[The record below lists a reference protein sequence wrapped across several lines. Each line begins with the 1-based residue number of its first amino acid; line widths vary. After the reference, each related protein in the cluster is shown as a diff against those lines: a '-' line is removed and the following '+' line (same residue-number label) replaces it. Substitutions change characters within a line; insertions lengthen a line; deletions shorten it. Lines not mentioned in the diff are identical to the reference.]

1 MSLKE
6 KTKELWAKVKAY
18 FLEDTGSGKSS
29 LNVKRAGIAGGGLV
43 LLLAGLGAVL
53 SPSEDLTFYNQN
65 SSSKDDIEDT
75 EAVSENQVSE
85 VNGLFVGGSKA
96 LAEQRR
102 LEAARKRGA
111 VTIKYFAPQIIGAPT
126 KGPKAIKMGAKLLG
140 FLLTSID
147 TREPSLVSVLLP
159 RGGVSD
165 SGMEIPKDSILIGNF
180 GYSGEGS
187 KVALQFARLDTPD
200 GDSIKISAVG
210 LDAADYTAG
219 VRGKVFSDNTVKL
232 VSSFGLTMAASMTDV
247 LTEREALSAF
257 GYAEAKPTMKNALL
271 QGVSNAAKE
280 QAGRMSEEI
289 SSKQDY
295 VVIPKGKEVIVQ
307 LTEDFTQ

>member
-1 MSLKE
+1 MA
-6 KTKELWAKVKAY
+6 TGLWGRFKAY
-18 FLEDTGSGKSS
+18 FLEDNGSGKKS
-29 LNVKRAGIAGGGLV
+29 LHVKRASIAGGGTV
-43 LLLAGLGAVL
+43 LLLAGLGAVF
-53 SPSEDLTFYNQN
+53 SPAEDRTFYNQ
-65 SSSKDDIEDT
+65 SSNPPKEDVELS
-75 EAVSENQVSE
+75 EAGSNNFESELG
-85 VNGLFVGGSKA
+85 GLFAGGSKQ

-102 LEAARKRGA
+102 MEAARKRGA
-111 VTIKYFAPQIIGAPT
+111 VTIKYFAPQIIGTAT

-165 SGMEIPKDSILIGNF
+165 SGVEIPKDSILIGNF

-200 GDSIKISAVG
+200 GDSIKVSAVA

-232 VSSFGLTMAASMTDV
+232 VSNLGLTMAASMTDV
-247 LTEREALSAF
+247 LTEREALSSF

-271 QGVSNAAKE
+271 QGISGAAKE
-280 QAGRMSEEI
+280 QAGRTSEEI
-289 SSKQDY
+289 NSKQDY
-295 VVIPKGKEVIVQ
+295 VVIPRGKEVIIQ

>member
-1 MSLKE
+1 MSLE
-6 KTKELWAKVKAY
+6 TKSKGLWAKFKA
-18 FLEDTGSGKSS
+18 FFFEEGGSEKKS
-29 LNVKRAGIAGGGLV
+29 LNIKRASIAGGGLV
-43 LLLAGLGAVL
+43 LLLAGLGAFF
-53 SPSEDLTFYNQN
+53 SPKEDHTFYNQVTQSKENAESDEAIPSN
-65 SSSKDDIEDT
+65 S
-75 EAVSENQVSE
+75 ASELD
-85 VNGLFVGGSKA
+85 GLFNGGSKV

-102 LEAARKRGA
+102 MEAARKRGA
-111 VTIKYFAPQIIGAPT
+111 VTIKYFATQVVGAPT

-165 SGMEIPKDSILIGNF
+165 SGVEIPKDSILIGSF
-180 GYSGEGS
+180 GYSGEGN
-187 KVALQFARLDTPD
+187 KVGLQFARLDTPD

-232 VSSFGLTMAASMTDV
+232 VSSLGLTMAASMTDV

-271 QGVSNAAKE
+271 QGLSSAAKK
-280 QAGRMSEEI
+280 QAGRTSEEI
-289 SSKQDY
+289 NSKQDY
-295 VVIPKGKEVIVQ
+295 VVVPKGKEVIVQ
-307 LTEDFTQ
+307 LTEDYTQ

>member
-1 MSLKE
+1 MSLKV
-6 KTKELWAKVKAY
+6 KTTELWTKVKAY
-18 FLEDTGSGKSS
+18 FLEDGGSGKKS
-29 LNVKRAGIAGGGLV
+29 LNIKRASIAGGGLV
-43 LLLAGLGAVL
+43 LLLAGLGAVF
-53 SPSEDLTFYNQN
+53 SPSEDRTFYDQVTQ
-65 SSSKDDIEDT
+65 SKDDT
-75 EAVSENQVSE
+75 ENKEAAPANSVSELD
-85 VNGLFVGGSKA
+85 GLFVGGSKA

-102 LEAARKRGA
+102 IEAARKRGA
-111 VTIKYFAPQIIGAPT
+111 VAIKYFAPQVIGTAT
-126 KGPKAIKMGAKLLG
+126 KDPKAIKMGAKLLG

-165 SGMEIPKDSILIGNF
+165 SGVEIPKDSILIGNF
-180 GYSGEGS
+180 GYSGEGN

-210 LDAADYTAG
+210 LDVADYTAG

-232 VSSFGLTMAASMTDV
+232 VSSLGLTMAASMTDV
-247 LTEREALSAF
+247 LTEREAPSAF

-280 QAGRMSEEI
+280 QAGRTSDEI

-307 LTEDFTQ
+307 LTEDFAQ